1 VRALALPRDDGVHLA
16 WRRGPAGP
24 SEVGASA
31 GPGRGGG
38 ALQLV
43 GRPVE
48 NADPGD
54 LLLTEIV
61 HVAGTVASLR
71 TLIGDLDPDDVV
83 AGSARPF
90 YDVYVE
96 AQAQL
101 MKYAELAARLGLEQ
115 RRTALAEALSG
126 LVFGLIRNVLAAAS
140 LTQDQHAAAMAALPP
155 ALAELRAQ
163 LEPPGRTT

>member
-1 VRALALPRDDGVHLA
+1 VHGGRAPQVRAAGERRLARAEAVA
-16 WRRGPAGP
+16 
-24 SEVGASA
+24 
-31 GPGRGGG
+31 

-54 LLLTEIV
+54 LLLTEIG
-61 HVAGTVASLR
+61 HVAGTVAGLR
-71 TLIGDLDPDDVV
+71 QLIGDLDPDDVV
-83 AGSARPF
+83 AGSERPF
-90 YDVYVE
+90 YDVYTE

-101 MKYAELAARLGLEQ
+101 MKYAELGARLGLEQ

-126 LVFGLIRNVLAAAS
+126 LVFGLIRNVLSAAS

-163 LEPPGRTT
+163 LDPQGRTT